1 MKNAE
6 RRKARVS
13 ALAPLGRGWPA
24 TGVFISRGRTGEG
37 VKPVKAPSPY
47 RRTRSLARTAGQIDK
62 ARELRRAPTETERAA
77 WYLLRSLDQGGS
89 SSAASTSRLADFCCT
104 ELRLIVEL
112 DGSVH
117 GQPSQARSDARR
129 DAHLKSMG
137 YTVLRLPNGIVLQ
150 APDLFVQEVVRFVL
164 RKGGGG
170 ISTLSLDPLT
180 RPAPAGESAGC
191 GPPSPPRGRGL
202 RFVSTL

>member
-1 MKNAE
+1 MRE
-6 RRKARVS
+6 TPPS
-13 ALAPLGRGWPA
+13 PPWGRGWPA

-37 VKPVKAPSPY
+37 VKPVKTPYPY
-47 RRTRSLARTAGQIDK
+47 RKTRSLARTAGQIDK
-62 ARELRRAPTETERAA
+62 ARELRQTPTETEQAA
-77 WYLLRSLDQGGS
+77 WHLLRGLR
-89 SSAASTSRLADFCCT
+89 SRGFKFRRQHPVGPYIADFCCT
-104 ELRLIVEL
+104 ERRLIVEL

-164 RKGGGG
+164 
-170 ISTLSLDPLT
+170 LT
-180 RPAPAGESAGC
+180 EAVG
-191 GPPSPPRGRGL
+191 
-202 RFVSTL
+202 